1 MFWSSKPKSAAASCS
16 SKSRRSR
23 CALPLNSKIAILLG
37 FTIVP
42 SAAIAGL
49 LPLWEAGLGLT
60 VIDFPDY
67 PGADERTTYALPL
80 PYFVYRGDKLKVGR
94 EGIRG
99 LFFESDRVEL
109 DFSASASIP
118 VKSSENQAR
127 QGMPDLDPTFQI
139 GPTLN
144 FTLHRHE
151 MSKLQ
156 LRLPVRAVV
165 ATDFT
170 HAQGAGFVFEPR
182 IVLDLNKLDFASGW
196 RFGIAVGPLFADQR
210 YNNFYYGVEP
220 QFATPQRPAY
230 EASAGY
236 GGMQLLLSTSRRYRD
251 WWVGAFVRYQS
262 LEGAVFRDS
271 PLVKQRYALAGGI
284 GFAWVFARSGTLVD
298 ADE

>member
-1 MFWSSKPKSAAASCS
+1 MFWSSEPKSAAASCCS
-16 SKSRRSR
+16 RSKRSR
-23 CALPLNSKIAILLG
+23 CARLLISSIAIPLG
-37 FTIVP
+37 ITIVP
-42 SAAIAGL
+42 STALAEL
-49 LPLWEAGLGLT
+49 LPLWEAGIGLT
-60 VIDFPDY
+60 VLDFPDY

-80 PYFVYRGDKLKVGR
+80 PYFVYRGEKFKVGR
-94 EGIRG
+94 DGIRG

-109 DFSASASIP
+109 DFSVNASIP
-118 VKSSENQAR
+118 VKSTENQAR

-156 LRLPVRAVV
+156 LRLPVRGVI
-165 ATDFT
+165 ATDFA
-170 HAQGAGFVFEPR
+170 HAQGAGVVFEPQ
-182 IVLDLNKLDFASGW
+182 IVLDINKLAFASGW
-196 RFGIAVGPLFADQR
+196 RFGVSVGPLFADQR
-210 YNNFYYGVEP
+210 YHAYYYRVAP

-236 GGMQLLLSTSRRYRD
+236 GGMQVLLSTSRRYRD

-262 LEGAVFRDS
+262 LDGAVFRDS
-271 PLVKQRYALAGGI
+271 PLVKQRYALAGGF
-284 GFAWVFARSGTLVD
+284 GFAWVFARSGQLVD